1 MNGFVIFL
9 IVLGGILG
17 ALVIGFF
24 IVKSY
29 LSRKT
34 KQYLGMDIGE
44 TAKFLSD
51 GLKNECTLP
60 YAVAKLTPLYK
71 PQIDRDYPEIGFD
84 RLEAMARNAMTQI
97 LNAIEC
103 NKPDN
108 VEHSSMRLKDQIKGI
123 TDSNQAKRQTVHYDN
138 LKIHSTGVDRYNTS
152 ETAASVVFQVSL
164 QSNRYVTKDDK
175 NDKIIGGSKD
185 KPTQNLYSV
194 TLAHNQD
201 LSTTDMASYIE
212 ANCPNCG
219 APIPANSDHCTF
231 CGTGVVLVVDRF
243 WQIDSFKL
251 LK

>member
-1 MNGFVIFL
+1 MNGFIIFL

-29 LSRKT
+29 LGRKT
-34 KQYLGMDIGE
+34 KQYLGMDIGQ

-60 YAVAKLTPLYK
+60 YPVAKLTPLYK
-71 PQIDRDYPEIGFD
+71 PQIDRDYPEMGFD
-84 RLEAMARNAMTQI
+84 RLEAMARNAMIQI
-97 LNAIEC
+97 INAIES
-103 NKPDN
+103 NKPES
-108 VEHSSMRLKDQIKGI
+108 VEHGSMRLKDQIRGI
-123 TDSNQAKRQTVHYDN
+123 TDGNQLKQQTVHYDN
-138 LKIHSTGVDRYNTS
+138 LKIHSTGVDRYNAS
-152 ETAASVVFQVSL
+152 KTAASVVFQVSL
-164 QSNRYVTKDDK
+164 QSNLYVTKNDK
-175 NDKIIGGSKD
+175 NDKVISGSKD

-201 LSTTDMASYIE
+201 LSVTDMASYIE

-219 APIPANSDHCTF
+219 APIPANSKQCTF
-231 CGTGVVLVVDRF
+231 CGTGLVPVVDRF